1 MSTAYLPAQ
10 SDIGKKGVCGG
21 CGSEEYRFLG
31 RWHVAVRW
39 NMRSGGAV
47 LLALRIQFFITST
60 AKDGHTI
67 QRLVINRVFVMVV
80 AWICTVVVAWAAG
93 GVWELV
99 DGRRGK
105 TLQDRAQ
112 VQRIIR
118 FAL

>member
-1 MSTAYLPAQ
+1 M
-10 SDIGKKGVCGG
+10 
-21 CGSEEYRFLG
+21 EYRFLG

-60 AKDGHTI
+60 AKDGNTI
-67 QRLVINRVFVMVV
+67 QRLVINRVFVMVVV

>member
-1 MSTAYLPAQ
+1 M
-10 SDIGKKGVCGG
+10 
-21 CGSEEYRFLG
+21 G

-67 QRLVINRVFVMVV
+67 QRLVINRVFVIVVV